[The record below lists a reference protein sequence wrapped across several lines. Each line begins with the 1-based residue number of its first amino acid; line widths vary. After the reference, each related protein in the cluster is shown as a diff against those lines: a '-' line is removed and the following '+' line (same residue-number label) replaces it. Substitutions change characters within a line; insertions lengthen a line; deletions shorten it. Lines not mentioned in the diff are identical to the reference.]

1 LDYLWKKEWMRAKE
15 CVSNMGL
22 LFQERNGGWLKY
34 LQFRGDWEKAMEKIE
49 KEGMDRILEHCW
61 V

>member
-1 LDYLWKKEWMRAKE
+1 
-15 CVSNMGL
+15 MGL
-22 LFQERNGGWLKY
+22 FFRESGGGWLKY

-49 KEGMDRILEHCW
+49 KEGMDGILENCW